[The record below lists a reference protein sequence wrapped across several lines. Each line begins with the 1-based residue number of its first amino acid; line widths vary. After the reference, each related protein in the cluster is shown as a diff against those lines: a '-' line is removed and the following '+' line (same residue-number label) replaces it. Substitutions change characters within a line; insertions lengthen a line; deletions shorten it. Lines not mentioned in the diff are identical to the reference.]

1 MDAKAT
7 SFKLAWLANTGA
19 ILTVGVEV
27 KLSLMAGTLSVPWAS
42 STPLTVMGE
51 DTPPVN
57 VMLGATA

>member
-1 MDAKAT
+1 MVAVAVQ
-7 SFKLAWLANTGA
+7 GVM
-19 ILTVGVEV
+19 LTVGAEV
-27 KLSLMAGTLSVPWAS
+27 KLSLIAGTLKAPLLA